1 MFKKVILGTLL
12 GIVALCAIGAIWL
25 YATIN
30 QDIDEHFAGSCTDLP
45 LEGSGE
51 DIQID
56 RGRKLAYL
64 SHFDRLGAAQG
75 EAVGAGMIMRVDLNM
90 NPPKVGPALIDGPA
104 LHPHGISLFVAADG
118 QRSLFVIN
126 HPEDRS
132 TGAEA
137 IERYVEQ
144 SPGLFSHAETFRSEL
159 IIRANDM
166 VATGPRQFYVAQDVD
181 RTSGQTLTDLVYFDG
196 DQYSVVA
203 DDIQSGGGINVS
215 ADLTTLYIAETGG
228 KAIRVATRNLQ
239 DGSIETVN
247 SISLGTSPD
256 NIDVAADGSLWVGA
270 HSNVV
275 ALAMHFIVG
284 SDSPSQILRINP
296 MGDETVI
303 DEIFLNGGS
312 LISAGSGGATLGKQ
326 LLIGSITA
334 RKILLCEMN

>member
-1 MFKKVILGTLL
+1 
-12 GIVALCAIGAIWL
+12 
-25 YATIN
+25 
-30 QDIDEHFAGSCTDLP
+30 
-45 LEGSGE
+45 
-51 DIQID
+51 
-56 RGRKLAYL
+56 
-64 SHFDRLGAAQG
+64 
-75 EAVGAGMIMRVDLNM
+75 
-90 NPPKVGPALIDGPA
+90 
-104 LHPHGISLFVAADG
+104 
-118 QRSLFVIN
+118 
-126 HPEDRS
+126 
-132 TGAEA
+132 
-137 IERYVEQ
+137 
-144 SPGLFSHAETFRSEL
+144 
-159 IIRANDM
+159 
-166 VATGPRQFYVAQDVD
+166 
-181 RTSGQTLTDLVYFDG
+181 
-196 DQYSVVA
+196 VA

-228 KAIRVATRNLQ
+228 KAVRVATRNLQ